1 MLSLYLFFYMLLFVA
16 IFELFFY
23 IIYVRKCLKYIHM
36 LRKLVM
42 KHYLAY
48 SYMFNQPVMKTESA
62 QLSWPVSVITM
73 T

>member
-1 MLSLYLFFYMLLFVA
+1 MLSLYLFFDMLLFVA
-16 IFELFFY
+16 IFEFFFY

-36 LRKLVM
+36 LRKLVI

-48 SYMFNQPVMKTESA
+48 SYMFNQPVMETESP
-62 QLSWPVSVITM
+62 QLSWPVGVITM